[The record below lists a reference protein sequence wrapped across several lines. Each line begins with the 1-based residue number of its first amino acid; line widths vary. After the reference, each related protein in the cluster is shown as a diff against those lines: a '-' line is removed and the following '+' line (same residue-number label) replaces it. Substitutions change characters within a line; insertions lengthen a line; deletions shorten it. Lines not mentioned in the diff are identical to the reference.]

1 MATECETIRE
11 RFELYLLDE
20 LPPADAD
27 AVRSHLRGCPDCQSA
42 MADAAAM
49 LEAVDRSLREPA
61 APPELADRVLA
72 AIDRRARRRR
82 LRWVPVAAAACVAAA
97 VVLSV
102 WAPWAARPTKPAL
115 TVADLV
121 GCRIEASRPTKGGPG
136 GTGGGATVEGAP
148 GAARGGGAPRFEVLS
163 GRRIRLDEGELTLSV
178 EPTGER
184 FVVETPAGAATV
196 LGTRFRVNT
205 HPLEGGQ
212 AMRTARF
219 VTMVMVLSGL
229 VQFSNEYGTALAAD
243 GETVVAM
250 EDAAP
255 VKHAAKLANRFGNH
269 YKPVPV
275 NVKPAVP
282 PYALPVDLDAAD
294 SLADILT
301 KLRLED
307 KALLAKQGFSVYPRL
322 GRENDDFVKFYG
334 DLKKL
339 EVPVY
344 VTSDSVLHLY
354 HIQFDKILKTAEETE
369 FIPALEAL
377 LGSLDGHLTVTAMKD
392 RPSPAEQSARGLARS
407 YLHVAL
413 RLLTDR
419 SDDRPLLEA
428 LRKDVEAAGRRSWG
442 ISGKHREAMKCFTNT
457 NAAYAAVNGVPTR
470 GKEAALRLID
480 VELAAIDAT
489 RPKAN
494 VLPVAQEVAVAD
506 ELKLIAAHEGW
517 SESPLFVWQEDYSQ
531 YVPRGHYT
539 RSPALKRYFKSMMW
553 LGRMTFLLKGGEP
566 WGPGKDYLVSEEES
580 RRQTL
585 AAALLTD
592 ALEKAKLDDGVAA
605 LEVWR
610 RIYDVTAFMV
620 GQADDLGYDEYKP
633 ALTVALG
640 AGWRPSGL
648 GSKLAFF
655 KLKKELVRLSPPAIY
670 SGTGNVISFDPAA
683 LAGMANEAE
692 LDCVLASTIG
702 FRLMGQRFVPDSY
715 WMGKLVFPTVGAPT
729 ARHDPAPFTQAM
741 TAAGPRRCFP
751 RGLDVA
757 ALLGSGRAATIL
769 SERGDTAYDGYDKAM
784 AKLKGEVAQLSDAEW
799 NFNLYWSWLHCLKPL
814 LVEFGKGYPTYMQQ
828 TAWQDK
834 ELAAALGSWSEL
846 RHDTILYVKQSYSM
860 KAGAARRIPAP
871 RPGYV
876 EPVPEVYAR
885 LLALAR
891 LTKNRMGAMKCLDEE
906 MTRRLDATETLL
918 ARLLDISKRELEN
931 QVLKEEDYEYIRTFG
946 GAMRSACLGRGSRD
960 EARDELKTT
969 LVADVHTDGN
979 TEQVL
984 EEATGQ
990 LGVIVVVNKLP
1001 DGKLYAS
1008 CGPVFTYYEFK
1019 QPMKDRLTDET
1030 WIKML
1035 TDGKGRY
1042 DLLPDWYRAGLGAG
1056 WGD

>member
-1 MATECETIRE
+1 MATECDTIRE
-11 RFELYLLDE
+11 QFELYLLDD
-20 LPPADAD
+20 LPPAGAD
-27 AVRSHLRGCPDCQSA
+27 AVRSHLRGCPGCQSA
-42 MADAAAM
+42 MAGAAAM
-49 LEAVDRSLREPA
+49 LETVDRALREPA

-72 AIDRRARRRR
+72 AMDRRARRRR
-82 LRWVPVAAAACVAAA
+82 LRWVPVAAAACLAAA
-97 VVLSV
+97 VIVSV
-102 WAPWAARPTKPAL
+102 WAPWATRPTKPAL
-115 TVADLV
+115 TVDDLV
-121 GCRIEASRPTKGGPG
+121 GCRIETASAAKGGIGGPEGPG
-136 GTGGGATVEGAP
+136 GA
-148 GAARGGGAPRFEVLS
+148 AARGGSGPRFEVL
-163 GRRIRLDEGELTLSV
+163 GPRRIRLEEGELALSV

-205 HPLEGGQ
+205 HPLGGGQ
-212 AMRTARF
+212 AMRTAKF

-229 VQFSNEYGTALAAD
+229 VQFSNEYGMAVAAD
-243 GETVVAM
+243 GETVVAT
-250 EDAAP
+250 EDSAP
-255 VKHAAKLANRFGNH
+255 VKHAAKLADRFGNH

-275 NVKPAVP
+275 DVKPAVP
-282 PYALPVDLDAAD
+282 AYTLPVDLDAAD
-294 SLADILT
+294 SLADIVT
-301 KLRLED
+301 KLRLAD
-307 KALLAKQGFSVYPRL
+307 KALLAKHGFAVYPRL
-322 GRENDDFVKFYG
+322 GDENDDFAKFYG
-334 DLKKL
+334 DLKKMEL
-339 EVPVY
+339 PVY

-354 HIQFDKILKTAEETE
+354 HLQFDKILKTAEETE

-377 LGSLDGHLTVTAMKD
+377 LGSLDGHLAAGAAKD
-392 RPSPAEQSARGLARS
+392 RLPSAAEQSARGLARS

-442 ISGKHREAMKCFTNT
+442 ISGKHREAMKCFTDS
-457 NAAYAAVNGVPTR
+457 NAAYAAVNSVPTR
-470 GKEAALRLID
+470 GKEAALKLID
-480 VELAAIDAT
+480 AELGAIDAT
-489 RPKAN
+489 KPKDN
-494 VLPVAQEVAVAD
+494 LLPVAQEVAIAE
-506 ELKLIAAHEGW
+506 ELKLMAAHEGW
-517 SESPLFVWQEDYSQ
+517 AESPLFVWQEDYSQ

-539 RSPALKRYFKSMMW
+539 QSPALKRYFKAMMY
-553 LGRMTFLLKGGEP
+553 LGRMTFLVKGGEP
-566 WGPGKDYLVSEEES
+566 WGPGKAYLVSEEES

-592 ALEKAKLDDGVAA
+592 ALDKAKLDDGVKA
-605 LEVWR
+605 LDVWR

-620 GQADDLGYDEYKP
+620 GQADDLGYEEYKP
-633 ALTVALG
+633 ALDATLG
-640 AGWRPSGL
+640 ARWRPQQL
-648 GSKLAFF
+648 GGKAAFF
-655 KLKKELVRLSPPAIY
+655 KLKKELARLSPPAIY

-692 LDCVLASTIG
+692 LDRVLVSTMG

-729 ARHDPAPFTQAM
+729 ARHDPAPFTLAM

-757 ALLGSGRAATIL
+757 ALLGSNRAAAIL
-769 SERGDTAYDGYDKAM
+769 NERGDTAYDGYDKAM
-784 AKLKGEVAQLSDAEW
+784 AKLKGEVAQLSDADW
-799 NFNLYWSWLHCLKPL
+799 NFNLYWSWLHCLKPM
-814 LVEFGKGYPTYMQQ
+814 LVEFGAGYPTYMQQ
-828 TAWQDK
+828 AAWQDK

-846 RHDTILYVKQSYSM
+846 RHDTILYVKQSYTM
-860 KAGAARRIPAP
+860 RAGAAPRIPAP

-891 LTKNRMGAMKCLDEE
+891 LTKDRMAAMKCLDEE

-918 ARLLDISKRELEN
+918 ARLLEISKRELEN
-931 QVLKEEDYEYIRTFG
+931 QVLKEEDYEYIRKFG
-946 GAMRSACLGRGSRD
+946 GAMRTACVGGGFRD

-979 TEQVL
+979 TLEVL

-990 LGVIVVVNKLP
+990 LAVIVVVNKLP

-1019 QPMKDRLTDET
+1019 QPMKDRLTDGT
-1030 WIKML
+1030 WIEML
-1035 TDGKGRY
+1035 AEGKGRY

-1056 WGD
+1056 WGN